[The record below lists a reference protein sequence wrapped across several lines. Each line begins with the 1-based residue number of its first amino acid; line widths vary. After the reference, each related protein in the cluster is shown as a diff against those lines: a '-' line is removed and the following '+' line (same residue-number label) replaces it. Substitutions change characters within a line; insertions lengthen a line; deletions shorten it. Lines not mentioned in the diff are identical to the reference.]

1 VRSLVLLLVAGCGG
15 GDAPDSGPPPIC
27 RDGTAWDGS
36 SDVFR
41 DKTKAW
47 GLDDMGITGIRF
59 NAVDVDGDG
68 WVDLTVR
75 TGDAA
80 DDFDA
85 EVRNAW
91 LLRNTGDGGFEDVT
105 ESSGIRQSR
114 AGDENR
120 GRPGAVWVWADVDN
134 DGDLD
139 VYTGLPIA
147 DEETSEVLINQG
159 DWTFELGPKGSP
171 VRDPMAVYG
180 ASFTD
185 VDRDG
190 QIDLWLANF
199 AEQSELLLG
208 KGDGGFTR
216 KTEAKG
222 LETEPWIDTD
232 VIDAGLAHSLAWSSA
247 ACDLNDDGWPELLAS
262 SYGRA
267 PNHLWQGNSEG
278 FVNRSVDSGY
288 AYDDRVDWTDNES
301 ARCHCQLHPTDEDC
315 EGVPPPEVIPCNS
328 DEDVFRWDHDEDRKL
343 YRLGGNSG
351 QAVCGDLDND
361 GALDLV
367 TTEIVHWDVGSSADP
382 SEILH
387 NTGEDDV
394 VFERPGNDVTGLVRE
409 HVDPVFW
416 DDGDITAEVFDIDN
430 DGWSD
435 VYIGSTDYPGTR
447 GLLYRQDEP
456 LRFTAV
462 PENHGIDQ
470 LRSHGSVAADFD
482 RDGDL
487 DLIVGQSPARC
498 DAECYDPQHP
508 KFFEN
513 VSDAGNFL
521 QLELVGGS
529 GTNRAAIGARITI
542 EAGGITQTREVAGG
556 DGQYGD
562 QTDLVQHV
570 GLGEACEADV
580 TIRWPDAALTTETF
594 TVGGG
599 YRWRIEQGDTPEVVA
614 AD

>member
-1 VRSLVLLLVAGCGG
+1 VLFLLAACGG
-15 GDAPDSGPPPIC
+15 GDDGPSGPPPIC
-27 RDGTAWDGS
+27 HEGTAWDGS
-36 SDVFR
+36 GDVFR

-75 TGDAA
+75 TGGDAA
-80 DDFDA
+80 DDFA
-85 EVRNAW
+85 AGVRNAW
-91 LLRNTGDGGFEDVT
+91 LLRNTGEGGFEDVT
-105 ESSGIRQSR
+105 ESSGIRQTR
-114 AGDENR
+114 AGDDNR
-120 GRPGAVWVWADVDN
+120 GRPGSVWVWADVDN

-147 DEETSEVLINQG
+147 DEETSELLINQG
-159 DWTFELGPKGSP
+159 DWTFALGKKGSP

-190 QIDLWLANF
+190 FVDLWLANF
-199 AEQSELLLG
+199 GEQSELLLG
-208 KGDGGFTR
+208 KGDGGFDLDTIDL
-216 KTEAKG
+216 G
-222 LETEPWIDTD
+222 LETEPWVD
-232 VIDAGLAHSLAWSSA
+232 VSTIDAGLAHSLAWSAA
-247 ACDLNDDGWPELLAS
+247 ACDLNDDGWPDLLAS

-267 PNHLWQGNSEG
+267 PNHLWQGGSEG

-301 ARCHCQLHPTDEDC
+301 ARCHCQLHPDDEDC
-315 EGVPPPEVIPCNS
+315 EGVPPPESIVCN
-328 DEDVFRWDHDEDRKL
+328 DDDDVFRWDHDLDRNL

-351 QAVCGDLDND
+351 QAVCADLDND
-361 GALDLV
+361 GAVDLV
-367 TTEIVHWDVGSSADP
+367 TTEIVHWDVGSSSDP

-387 NTGEDDV
+387 NTGGDPI
-394 VFERPGNDVTGLVRE
+394 VFERPGNEATGLVRE
-409 HVDPVFW
+409 HTSPDW
-416 DDGDITAEVFDIDN
+416 NDGDITAEVFDIDN
-430 DGWSD
+430 DGWPD
-435 VYIGSTDYPGTR
+435 VYIGGTDYPGTR
-447 GLLYRQDEP
+447 GLLYRQHEP
-456 LRFTAV
+456 LRFEAV
-462 PENHGIDQ
+462 PEGHGIDQ

-487 DLIVGQSPARC
+487 DLVVGQSPARC

-513 VSDAGNFL
+513 VSDPGNFL
-521 QLELVGGS
+521 QLELVGGE

-542 EAGGITQTREVAGG
+542 EAGGITQTREVGGG

-570 GLGEACEADV
+570 GLGEACEAEV
-580 TIRWPDAALTTETF
+580 TIRWPDQALTTEVF
-594 TVGGG
+594 MLGGG
-599 YRWRIEQGDTPEVVA
+599 YRWRIEQSGSPEVVSP
-614 AD
+614 D